1 MSSVYCAVVFFCL
14 HLFGKILGDLGSES
28 ESESEFES
36 KSQLVPNV
44 QVFVSVR
51 AQTHII
57 YPTRKK

>member
-28 ESESEFES
+28 ESESESE
-36 KSQLVPNV
+36 SQLVPNV